1 MFKEFDAVK
10 SLLILITVGSI
21 GLAFYSKDYRD
32 DYKELAL
39 ATTAGAFA
47 YLTPK
52 KNKDDQK

>member
-10 SLLILITVGSI
+10 SLLILVTVGSI
-21 GLAFYSKDYRD
+21 GLAFYSKDYRQ

-52 KNKDDQK
+52 KNKEDN

>member
-1 MFKEFDAVK
+1 MFSKFDAVK
-10 SLLILITVGSI
+10 SLLILTTLGSI
-21 GLAFYSKDYRD
+21 GLAFYSKDYRN

-52 KNKDDQK
+52 RNKEEE